1 MKTWALVKDGIVIN
15 TFLWDGEGDYQHE
28 EKTEVIE
35 YDDNNIAGIGY
46 IYDGKLF
53 SRPPLTDEEQAVVD
67 QQNAESVI
75 AMKQILMDEAS
86 LKISI
91 LQDAV
96 DLDMAT
102 DAEAAALPLWKTYR
116 VLLNRV
122 DTSTAPDINWPE
134 MPASA

>member
-75 AMKQILMDEAS
+75 AMKQTLMDEAS

-96 DLDMAT
+96 DLEMAT
-102 DAEAAALPLWKTYR
+102 DDEKTRLAAWEKYR

>member
-28 EKTEVIE
+28 EGTEVIE
-35 YDDNNIAGIGY
+35 YDENNIAGPGY

-67 QQNAESVI
+67 QQNAESI
-75 AMKQILMDEAS
+75 SAMKQTLMDEAS

-102 DAEAAALPLWKTYR
+102 DDEKAQLTAWKKYR

-122 DTSTAPDINWPE
+122 DTSTAPDITWPDV
-134 MPASA
+134 PA

>member
-75 AMKQILMDEAS
+75 AMKQTLMDEAS

-102 DAEAAALPLWKTYR
+102 DAEAAASPLWKTYR

>member
-35 YDDNNIAGIGY
+35 YDDNNIAGPGY
-46 IYDGKLF
+46 IYDGKSF
-53 SRPPLTDEEQAVVD
+53 SRPPLTDEEQAIID
-67 QQNAESVI
+67 KQNIESVS
-75 AMKQILMDEAS
+75 AMKQTLMDEAS

-96 DLDMAT
+96 DLEMAT
-102 DAEAAALPLWKTYR
+102 DDEKTRLAAWKKYR

-122 DTSTAPDINWPE
+122 DTSTAPDIKWPE
-134 MPASA
+134 KP

>member
-35 YDDNNIAGIGY
+35 YDDNNISGPGY
-46 IYDGKLF
+46 IYDGKSF
-53 SRPPLTDEEQAVVD
+53 SRPPLTDEEQAIID
-67 QQNAESVI
+67 KQNIESVS
-75 AMKQILMDEAS
+75 AMKQTLIDEAS

-96 DLDMAT
+96 DLDVAT
-102 DAEAAALPLWKTYR
+102 DEEKNNLIEWKKYR

-122 DTSTAPDINWPE
+122 DTSTAPDIKWPE
-134 MPASA
+134 KP

>member
-1 MKTWALVKDGIVIN
+1 MRTWALLKNNVVLN
-15 TFLWDGEGDYQHE
+15 TFMWDGEGEYQHDE
-28 EKTEVIE
+28 DTEVIE
-35 YDDNNIAGIGY
+35 YNDSNIAGPGY
-46 IYDGKLF
+46 LYDGAAF

-67 QQNAESVI
+67 QQNAESVS
-75 AMKQILMDEAS
+75 AMKQTLMDEAS

-102 DAEAAALPLWKTYR
+102 DDEKTRLTAWKQYR

-122 DTSTAPDINWPE
+122 DTSSTSNVVWPDKPE
-134 MPASA
+134 N